1 MQQPVVE
8 RLWLLAMPVLFVV
21 LWSTGFV
28 GAKLGL
34 PYAEPFTFLG
44 VRLLIASGLL
54 LLVALLMRAPW
65 PRSPRLVLHTAA
77 AGLLVHAA
85 YLSGVF
91 IAIEQGLSA
100 GVTSI
105 IVAVQPL
112 LTAALAGR
120 LLGERVGPWQ
130 WLGLALGLSGVLLVV
145 WSKLSGEGSLAG
157 VAAALVAL
165 LAITAGT
172 LYQKRYC
179 PDSDIRT
186 AGAIQYAASG
196 LLLLTLAAAT
206 ETMQIHWTGEFV
218 FALVWLVL
226 VLSVGA
232 VGLLFALIRRGAA
245 SRVASL
251 FYLAPPVTA
260 VFGYLLFGETL
271 DRLALLG
278 LVVVVV
284 GVALVNLPAR
294 SAARVVA
301 AAR

>member
-1 MQQPVVE
+1 MQQSIVE
-8 RLWLLAMPVLFVV
+8 RLWLLAMPALFVV

-34 PYAEPFTFLG
+34 PYAEPFTFLA

-65 PRSPRLVLHTAA
+65 PRSPRLVLHTAV
-77 AGLLVHAA
+77 AGLLVHAI

-91 IAIEQGLSA
+91 IAIGQGLSA
-100 GVTSI
+100 GVTAI

-130 WLGLALGLSGVLLVV
+130 WLGLVLGLLGVLLVV

-186 AGAIQYAASG
+186 AGAIQYGVSG
-196 LLLLTLAAAT
+196 LLALILAAAT

-218 FALVWLVL
+218 FALVWLIL

-271 DRLALLG
+271 DRAALLG
-278 LVVVVV
+278 LAVVVI

-294 SAARVVA
+294 PAARMAA

>member
-1 MQQPVVE
+1 
-8 RLWLLAMPVLFVV
+8 VL
-21 LWSTGFV
+21 
-28 GAKLGL
+28 
-34 PYAEPFTFLG
+34 
-44 VRLLIASGLL
+44 R
-54 LLVALLMRAPW
+54 
-65 PRSPRLVLHTAA
+65 
-77 AGLLVHAA
+77 
-85 YLSGVF
+85 LSG
-91 IAIEQGLSA
+91 
-100 GVTSI
+100 
-105 IVAVQPL
+105 
-112 LTAALAGR
+112 AAWSGMR
-120 LLGERVGPWQ
+120 LGEGVGLWQ
-130 WLGLALGLSGVLLVV
+130 WLWRVLGLRGVLLLV

-186 AGAIQYAASG
+186 AGAIQYGVSG
-196 LLLLTLAAAT
+196 LLALFLAAAT

-218 FALVWLVL
+218 VALVRLILVL
-226 VLSVGA
+226 PVGA
-232 VGLLFALIRRGAA
+232 VGLLLALIRRGVA

-271 DRLALLG
+271 DRAALLG
-278 LVVVVV
+278 LAVVVI

-294 SAARVVA
+294 PAARMAA